1 MKTYI
6 AIMIPLVT
14 ARTFTTG
21 LLAPLARGHQ
31 LWGKPDVEVFRI
43 EDLEQILI
51 SGDEVGHV
59 FAG

>member
-1 MKTYI
+1 MV
-6 AIMIPLVT
+6 PLIT
-14 ARTFTTG
+14 ASTFTTG
-21 LLAPLARGHQ
+21 LQAPLAGDHQ
-31 LWGKPDVEVFRI
+31 FGGRPDIEVFRI